1 MGKKKIICVVLIM
14 VIVISSTENIY
25 AFVSGHSGSV
35 SPGDVVNARGGI
47 NWTAYKVCF
56 VDMEG
61 ENALTND
68 NIISYK
74 DEDDDIE
81 DKLRNNYSK
90 KFPAILNYTYFIK
103 PKIWKPNA
111 YLAYYDFSVQDL
123 LTVPEGIKENKLH
136 QLTTSK
142 RESNVF
148 YEKLKIEVP
157 SLEILMTKKEANRLW
172 WLTIL
177 NGYSEANVECQKVW
191 NHIFQ
196 SEDGI
201 EKRIKDYIGDNDSDP
216 LTKKLK
222 YLDLLMTLLAVD
234 ENLKDTMI
242 QYINRYVYGD
252 SLENKPVLLSIESA
266 VRVSSSEMFDKTY
279 AYMSSTDYLM
289 FMYGAV
295 GKWSVYKNPK
305 YPEQV
310 TDHSTKS
317 IVENSYKA
325 SYNSKKDLT
334 RLTEIYQSSTKK
346 NAFSHGL
353 SGVIGGYFSTKNG
366 VPNWRYWSGRTG
378 VMHGLTYHGNQIGF
392 ILVGGRNNKP
402 QVDPTLTISM
412 NTTIGPDGDKRYEVP
427 VEMESVGVEAYL
439 DVSLGQ
445 TNDNLIKWKTLIADL
460 DVTFDFTLNLTPSDK
475 LSKLDQS
482 APDMCIKKTNMNRL
496 ELEDILS
503 GTSSFRYQDK
513 LSDVSIEEEETIIK
527 DYTAQLIIDYTNNGI
542 TKQVVSNHVTE
553 SVEAHRGKIPE
564 PKTGNYS
571 SATKVFSQIKQGA
584 PGHEQFE
591 AMAGVPTTR
600 HVYFSSG
607 GAEYIV
613 DIAVELHKRQQSTR
627 NYKSFFSSVPSEN
640 NMPVIHNSWTKDKPA
655 PKPTPRQ
662 KTDHMG
668 TTTIEPISQETRPY
682 LKYPP
687 IAAKNGSWSTSSVS
701 APTPR
706 KSTAWDGTTRSE
718 TTGVGSKTVVDKP
731 AVSEKKDKDGNV
743 IRPAEPEVNH
753 MEYRQ
758 EWYGFSGENGTEYRW
773 VQEGHDKTVG
783 GYEETWSQTIT
794 YDYMEITDVA
804 VYEITEALVDGM
816 GTITGT
822 DKIIGTVVQG
832 QPSVFYN
839 IDETNTAAGGRL
851 VYSLETNQNDD
862 VVWDE
867 GPSDNAEENKT
878 DSGRVIEE
886 DIWKM
891 RKETMTN
898 VTVVSDFLILQ
909 TTKGDRSVMYF
920 DQQSM
925 DFKTEEPIELPES
938 SLDDQWINNPNA
950 AFGWQPDELDITGY
964 TGDYEDVE
972 TAHAAYASSHVTTAH
987 DAPETSVN
995 RPARPTKPLRLLKNN
1010 IDIVDTLANREYITG
1025 HAKVFYQQVAP
1036 KKGNPTAYHPRYV
1049 GDFGMTGIE
1058 LTSTYS
1064 SRHSKIND
1072 IVVHNPVSVQDAMIV
1087 SLPASRDQRTPSSLP
1102 KDMALNTSVMEYE
1115 KVLVEVT
1122 KPPVYNTIQ
1131 VPNPKYKEKEV
1142 PNPDYQPAKDVEGQ
1156 TISFSYTGNYK
1167 VFTVPTTGEYI
1178 VTAKGASGGGTPSHP
1193 NHGGYGSTVTS
1204 TFQWTAGQQFY
1215 VYVGGKG
1222 GNSPSDRID
1231 QFNRRN
1237 YNGGY
1242 NGGGYGSGSRG
1253 PGGGGR
1259 SDIRTSTSST
1269 SEIIVAGGGGGS
1281 ASAQQGSAIKSNGN
1295 RVNGSNGPTGWSGKY
1310 EYDTGGGGGGYYGG
1324 QTVSGDDP
1332 SRGYAGTNYS
1342 AGSNTTT
1349 STGSNNSHG
1358 SITIKQP
1365 AIHMPAVG
1373 EPTIWVPASDEPQF
1387 IDKQVLVSGGET
1399 VYEYQLVPIEVK
1411 PEPVQVG
1418 GVNYTPGNFIN
1429 IDYGFTIYFP
1439 NRGDFYGNGRS
1450 GLGNTSFIRGK
1461 GYTDNMDTTEWT
1473 KSKEVTFPFA
1483 VIYEDDMYLPGE
1495 KITLDKAKENFSF
1508 YLPLAASEA
1517 MSAEVM
1523 FKAKAN
1529 NCRYDDANS
1538 FTNRV
1543 RTGSK
1548 EAKHA
1553 AKQITYIDVVGRIG
1567 NLVMEDTEDFRFSNL
1582 FKQAVSGWFVEN
1594 VVPKVNPEKQ
1604 LNIMSDP
1611 IDIRGERVNAYNHY
1625 LNTYGAITSFNR
1637 EPIRFPLSPSKNNI
1651 MALRNQPQRPGY
1663 LSYLDISTLGNYEK
1677 VQVIPYYYHLS
1688 LVDGTITPLDVYM
1701 NTESGY
1707 RPINIYDLVKTDWDT
1722 NAVYH
1727 YKYWV
1732 DWGMEKMR
1740 RCVELAEE
1748 NKTQS
1753 VIDYTKQIDGDGVE
1767 YIKESPYGNT
1777 FAGIAQLVQLS
1788 ERNRTYIGS
1797 STTGGK
1803 DNNPGNRNLE
1813 QMYTKN
1819 AQRWH
1824 FKSGLPSSAIA
1835 VHHGKPIS
1843 KGNMDS
1849 VSNNQSVIIMALD
1862 IKSAGTLY
1870 NLEYKHPSGN
1880 GTLDIAGL
1888 AFDLTSIPHNVI
1900 TVYSAHKSS
1909 ANDLSISG
1917 TH

>member
-1 MGKKKIICVVLIM
+1 MLMVVLNT
-14 VIVISSTENIY
+14 SNIY

-35 SPGDVVNARGGI
+35 SPGDVVNAKGGI

-61 ENALTND
+61 ENALSDD
-68 NIISYK
+68 NKISHK
-74 DEDDDIE
+74 DTTEQIE
-81 DKLRNNYSK
+81 NKLRNNFSK
-90 KFPAILNYTYFIK
+90 KFPAIKNYTYFIK
-103 PKIWKPNA
+103 PKIWMPDA
-111 YLAYYDFSVQDL
+111 YLVYYDFSAEDFKAI
-123 LTVPEGIKENKLH
+123 PEKTKKEKLH
-136 QLTTSK
+136 QITSQE
-142 RESNVF
+142 RASNVF
-148 YEKLKIEVP
+148 YQELRDAVP
-157 SLEILMTKKEANRLW
+157 SMETLMGKKHIEKLW
-172 WLTIL
+172 WLDIL
-177 NGYSEANVECQKVW
+177 DNHGGAKAESLQVW
-191 NHIFQ
+191 NYIFK

-201 EKRIKDYIGDNDSDP
+201 EKRIEDYIGETETDP
-216 LTKKLK
+216 LTIKLK
-222 YLDLLMTLLAVD
+222 YLDLIMTLVAVD
-234 ENLKDTMI
+234 DDLKNTMI
-242 QYINRYVYGD
+242 EPINRYIYGEVID
-252 SLENKPVLLSIESA
+252 KKPILISIESA
-266 VRVSSSEMFDKTY
+266 IRVSSSEMFDKTY

-295 GKWSVYKNPK
+295 DRYSVYKT
-305 YPEQV
+305 PEFPDEV
-310 TDHSTKS
+310 VVHSTKS
-317 IVENSYKA
+317 IVENSYKS
-325 SYNSKKDLT
+325 SYKVKDNLT
-334 RLTEIYQSSTKK
+334 RLTEIYQKSTKK

-353 SGVIGGYFSTKNG
+353 SGIIGGYFSTKNG

-378 VMHGLTYHGNQIGF
+378 VMHGLTYCGDQIGF
-392 ILVGGRNNKP
+392 ILVGGKNNKP

-412 NTTIGPDGDKRYEVP
+412 NATIGPDASKRYEVP
-427 VEMESVGVEAYL
+427 VEMEAIGVDAYIDL
-439 DVSLGQ
+439 SLGQ
-445 TNDNLIKWKTLIADL
+445 TNDALDKWKTLLNDTNII
-460 DVTFDFTLNLTPSDK
+460 FDCTLNLTPTDGK
-475 LSKLDQS
+475 SKLDPL
-482 APDMCIKKTNMNRL
+482 APDINIKKTNMNKSQL
-496 ELEDILS
+496 KDILS

-513 LSDVSIEEEETIIK
+513 LTDLPIQEVETITR
-527 DYTAQLIIDYTNNGI
+527 DYTAQLIIDYTDAGES
-542 TKQVVSNHVTE
+542 KQVVSNTVTE

-571 SATKVFSQIKQGA
+571 STTKVYSEIKQGG
-584 PGHEQFE
+584 PGVEQFE

-600 HVYFSSG
+600 NLYFSSG

-613 DIAVELHKRQQSTR
+613 DIAVELHKGQQSTR
-627 NYKSFFSSVPSEN
+627 NYKSFFTSVPSEN
-640 NMPVIHNSWTKDKPA
+640 NMPVINNPWTKDKPD

-668 TTTIEPISQETRPY
+668 TTTIEPIHQETRPY

-687 IAAKNGSWSTSSVS
+687 ISSKNGGWSKSSVS

-718 TTGVGSKTVVDKP
+718 TTGTGSKKVVDKP
-731 AVSEKKDKDGNV
+731 AVSEKRDKDGNV
-743 IRPAEPEVNH
+743 TRPGQPEVSH
-753 MEYRQ
+753 TEYRQ

-773 VQEGHDKTVG
+773 VQDGHNKTVG

-804 VYEITEALVDGM
+804 VYEIKEALVDGM
-816 GTITGT
+816 KTITGT
-822 DKIIGTVVQG
+822 EKIIGTVVQG
-832 QPSVFYN
+832 TPSVFYN
-839 IDETNTAAGGRL
+839 IDESNTAAGGRL
-851 VYSLETNQNDD
+851 VYSLETSQNDS

-878 DSGRVIEE
+878 DSGRVVED

-891 RKETMTN
+891 RKETMNN

-920 DQQSM
+920 DQQSL
-925 DFKTEEPIELPES
+925 DYKTEEDIELPES
-938 SLDDQWINNPNA
+938 SLDDQWTNNPNA
-950 AFGWQPDELDITGY
+950 AFGWQPDELEITGY
-964 TGDYEDVE
+964 TGKYQDVAS
-972 TAHAAYASSHVTTAH
+972 AHSSLSSNSIATAH
-987 DAPETSVN
+987 DASNTSVT
-995 RPARPTKPLRLLKNN
+995 RPTRPSKPLRVLKNE
-1010 IDIVDTLANREYITG
+1010 IDIIDTLANREYITG
-1025 HAKVFYQQVAP
+1025 KSKVFYERVEP
-1036 KKGNPTAYHPRYV
+1036 KKGNPTAYAPKYSS
-1049 GDFGMTGIE
+1049 DFGKTGLE
-1058 LTSTYS
+1058 LPSTYS
-1064 SRHSKIND
+1064 PRHSKIND

-1102 KDMALNTSVMEYE
+1102 KDMDLNTSVIEYE

-1142 PNPDYQPAKDVEGQ
+1142 PNPDYQPPVDVEGQ
-1156 TISFSYTGNYK
+1156 NIAFSYTGNYQ

-1178 VTAKGASGGGTPSHP
+1178 VTARGASGGGTPSQP
-1193 NHGGYGSTVTS
+1193 NYGGYGSTVTS
-1204 TFQWTAGQQFY
+1204 TFQWTKGQQLY

-1222 GNSPSDRID
+1222 GNSPSNSID
-1231 QFNRRN
+1231 QFNKSN
-1237 YNGGY
+1237 YNGGF

-1259 SDIRTSTSST
+1259 SDIRTNTSAT

-1281 ASAQQGSAIKSNGN
+1281 VSAQQGSEIRSNGS
-1295 RVNGSNGPTGWSGKY
+1295 RVYGSNGPTGWSGKY

-1332 SRGYAGTNYS
+1332 SLGYAGTNYS
-1342 AGSNTTT
+1342 TGSNTTT
-1349 STGSNNSHG
+1349 TPGSNSGHG
-1358 SITIKQP
+1358 SISIRQP

-1373 EPTIWVPASDEPQF
+1373 EPTMRVPANNEPKF

-1399 VYEYQLVPIEVK
+1399 TYEYKLVPKEVK
-1411 PEPVQVG
+1411 PKPVEVG
-1418 GVNYTPGNFIN
+1418 GVTYSPGNFIN

-1439 NRGDFYGNGRS
+1439 NRGNFYGNGRS
-1450 GLGNTSFIRGK
+1450 GLDATSFIRGK

-1473 KSKEVTFPFA
+1473 KSKQVEFSFA
-1483 VIYEDDMYLPGE
+1483 VIYEGDMYLPGE
-1495 KITLDKAKENFSF
+1495 EIELDPMKRNFSF
-1508 YLPLAASEA
+1508 YLPLSVSEA
-1517 MSAEVM
+1517 MSAEVV
-1523 FKAKAN
+1523 FKAEAN
-1529 NCRYDDANS
+1529 NCSYYDANS

-1548 EAKHA
+1548 EARHSA
-1553 AKQITYIDVVGRIG
+1553 EQTTYIDVVGRIG

-1582 FKQAVSGWFVEN
+1582 FKEPTTGWYVQN
-1594 VVPKVNPEKQ
+1594 VVPRVDPKRQ

-1611 IDIRGERVNAYNHY
+1611 IDIRGERVHTYDHY
-1625 LNTYGAITSFNR
+1625 LNTYGSITSFNR

-1651 MALRNQPQRPGY
+1651 TALRNQPQRPGY

-1707 RPINIYDLVKTDWDT
+1707 RPINIYDLVETDWDI
-1722 NAVYH
+1722 NSVYH

-1732 DWGMEKMR
+1732 DWGMEKER
-1740 RCVELAEE
+1740 RCVSLAEE
-1748 NKTQS
+1748 NVTQS
-1753 VIDYTKQIDGDGVE
+1753 VIEYTKQTDGDGVE

-1788 ERNRTYIGS
+1788 EKNRTYIGS
-1797 STTGGK
+1797 SITGGTN
-1803 DNNPGNRNLE
+1803 NNPGNRNLE
-1813 QMYTKN
+1813 EMYAKN

-1824 FKSGLPSSAIA
+1824 FKAGLPSSAIA

-1843 KGNMDS
+1843 KANLDS
-1849 VSNNQSVIIMALD
+1849 VSNNQSVMVMALD

-1870 NLEYKHPSGN
+1870 NLEYMHPSGN
-1880 GTLDIAGL
+1880 GMLHIAGL
-1888 AFDLTSIPHNVI
+1888 DFDLSSIPQNVI
-1900 TVYSAHKSS
+1900 TVYSSHKSA